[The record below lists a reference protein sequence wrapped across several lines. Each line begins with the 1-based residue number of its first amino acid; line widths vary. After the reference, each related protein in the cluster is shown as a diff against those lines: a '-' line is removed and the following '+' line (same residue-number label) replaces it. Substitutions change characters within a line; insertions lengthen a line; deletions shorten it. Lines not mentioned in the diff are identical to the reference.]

1 MQIVL
6 LAAAV
11 INLVVTGEWGTT
23 IVLAGLTLFNAVI
36 GLRQEAKAE
45 ESVKALAQMMRTI
58 ARVRRDGQA
67 VEVDAENLVPGD
79 VVLVEAGQPDACR
92 RPDLPGGHARDRGGR
107 AHR

>member
-1 MQIVL
+1 MAASTPQASRLQTHGANRLTASKTESGFEAFVRQYRDFMQIVL

-45 ESVKALAQMMRTI
+45 ESMRAGAAKAA
-58 ARVRRDGQA
+58 
-67 VEVDAENLVPGD
+67 
-79 VVLVEAGQPDACR
+79 
-92 RPDLPGGHARDRGGR
+92 
-107 AHR
+107 

>member
-6 LAAAV
+6 LGAAV
-11 INLVVTGEWGTT
+11 VNQVVTGEWGTT

-45 ESVKALAQMMRTI
+45 ESVKALAQMMKTI

-67 VEVDAENLVPGD
+67 
-79 VVLVEAGQPDACR
+79 
-92 RPDLPGGHARDRGGR
+92 DRGRRRGPR
-107 AHR
+107 AW